1 MVILSLHI
9 TLLAG
14 GCIGKGT
21 LRSQWSTT
29 IPQRFVIKLLNVFW
43 WDSEKDKTNMSFIS
57 IFTDNLWRNSHALPV
72 GKDLFLCQFKIE
84 KGASE
89 WLYEAKAWG
98 WAANRS
104 IVDNSSKNGTLLLM
118 EEIMHQLIGRSSHY
132 LQGFIH
138 PRWCRISS
146 INSMDHHIPDIH
158 HPHLWTRWQ
167 KKPTRRFHLWLKAF
181 NI

>member
-29 IPQRFVIKLLNVFW
+29 IPQRFVIKLLNVLLVRLWEGQNKHVLHFAIFLLRI
-43 WDSEKDKTNMSFIS
+43 SEEILTHS
-57 IFTDNLWRNSHALPV
+57 LLE
-72 GKDLFLCQFKIE
+72 KICFF
-84 KGASE
+84 GASE
-89 WLYEAKAWG
+89 CLYKAKAWG

-118 EEIMHQLIGRSSHY
+118 EEILHQLIGRSSHY
-132 LQGFIH
+132 LQGLKH

-167 KKPTRRFHLWLKAF
+167 KKPTRRIHLWLKAF